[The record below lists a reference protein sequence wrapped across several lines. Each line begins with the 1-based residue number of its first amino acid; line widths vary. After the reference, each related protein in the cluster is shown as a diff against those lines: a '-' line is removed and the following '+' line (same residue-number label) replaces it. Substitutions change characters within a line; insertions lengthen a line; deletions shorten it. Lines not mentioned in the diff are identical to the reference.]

1 MEERGGLC
9 LYRALMEMDLLQRVE
24 DFLDGLLV
32 CRYVGG
38 LYPCSFFP
46 LLSSPPVTRRMAIGA
61 EALER

>member
-1 MEERGGLC
+1 
-9 LYRALMEMDLLQRVE
+9 MEMDLLQRVE